1 MGLFSKKEV
10 RTEERIENI
19 YLPSMSV
26 FSSFNTNQNN
36 IIANQCR
43 NIISN
48 AIATLPINVFFE
60 RNDGSKNKAFEHPL
74 YSILKYEPN
83 LDEVPFVFYS
93 TLLNNLLDYGNAY
106 LYKDIKGDKI
116 TALYNLVSK
125 NMEVKRDN
133 INRKIYIYNGKE
145 LPRENVLH
153 IVGLEYDGLVGKG
166 IRDIGKQQLEI
177 AQKMDDFAGEAFQS
191 QITKR
196 MIIDI
201 SKMFPDAK
209 PEDVKN
215 IAEYVRKN
223 YADNNKPF
231 ITFNG
236 MEVKNQ
242 ETNDNRT
249 NNLVQNREYQ
259 QKLIASLYN
268 VPVSMLTQSA
278 VNVSLE
284 IQNTLFLTYTLLPWI
299 KIVEQHLKKLF
310 TPYERERYFVEFNV
324 AGLLRADFKS
334 RMESYSVGLMNGI
347 YTPNQIAKLENLP
360 LVENE
365 AYNTK
370 FIQSNL
376 MPLTDEVI
384 NSYMASAKL
393 KMKELEDKDTT
404 GIGDDK
410 K

>member
-60 RNDGSKNKAFEHPL
+60 RNDGSKIKAFEHPL

-376 MPLTDEVI
+376 MPLTDQVI